1 MPQETNL
8 NVAPYF
14 DDFDATNNY
23 NKVLFKPAYPIQAR
37 ELNTLQS
44 ILQGQIESMAD
55 NLFREGSVVIPGNTN
70 YDSNFSC
77 IQVQSEFLGIPIS
90 LYLDQLVGKRITGRT
105 SGVTAKVV
113 TTITNAQ
120 SDRGTYTLYVNYEN
134 SSSDGTSRKEF
145 FDDEVLTIDK
155 AISFSTTFIAAN
167 EGFANT
173 ITSDAAQ
180 TGTAFT
186 LNTGIYYLRGNFVT
200 VSNQILI
207 LDQYSTSS
215 SYRIGFQ
222 INEESI
228 NADDDPQLY
237 DNASGFNNYTAPG
250 ADRLKI
256 TASLVKKSSN
266 DFDTQ
271 GFIQIAEVS
280 NGFLTTNNATST
292 QYSTIGAEMAQR
304 TFEES
309 GHYYI
314 KEFTTKIKE
323 SLNNLEG
330 NRGVYKSTQA
340 TQSGNSPS
348 DNLMIYQVSPGKA
361 YVRGYDVD
369 ILSTKLVDVVKPRT
383 TKTIIN
389 QGINFNFVP
398 TFAVNNVFGSAPI
411 GFNTTNTI
419 SLRDQRV
426 GTAATVAAG
435 KEIGLARIY
444 DFALESG
451 AYDSAAPNTNVWDLS
466 LFDLEIN
473 TDLSVNV
480 DTVLSVPTHIEGENS
495 GASGFLRHASVGTAV
510 TIYNTKGEFV
520 VGERIKFDGIVDN
533 ARFITKINNN
543 SVSDVKSVHAQVGT
557 GATFSADLVQSSS
570 LSFQQATV
578 SAIDTATGISTVTS
592 PSMAGNTFVGVVTT
606 GNLISYQRP
615 NLIVPSLARVTSVG
629 GTNFTVTGVTTVTNV
644 SDGALPTATFT
655 ATGLEVLTSRFQ
667 QTNGTANERSL
678 FSVLPKKFV
687 QSVDLE
693 RSSAFLRVRKEV
705 TITNGETGIISVDNA
720 NIQTWQSFDEER
732 YSLQNADGTTQ
743 VLTSDKVTFN
753 GQKTTLTIK
762 GLTGSGN
769 AVLIGTVLQRE
780 ITSKIK
786 LKKSAQRV
794 VVSKSNNPASGID
807 AVGAAGTTLNDG
819 LEYGNYPFGT
829 RVQDREISL
838 NVPDVIEIHGI
849 YESVDVNDP
858 QLPSLTS
865 NNMTGPTGST
875 LDLIIGETFV
885 GQTSGAKA
893 IYLKTNSTSSIGYC
907 YKNNNTFESGE
918 VLIFDE
924 SGVNATAANIDSG
937 SPVVTDRYSLDSGQR
952 LEIYDYA
959 RIVRRKNFDPSNKKL
974 LVYFTSADYDPND
987 EGIITTAN
995 SYVNF
1000 DYGREIPQINNVR
1013 TTDII
1018 DVRPRVAE
1026 YSVAADKSSPF
1037 EFTGR
1042 SFFNEKHSAKNI
1054 FASDESITID
1064 YDIYLGRADRL
1075 YVKENSSIEIK
1086 LGAPAEIPELPDTLP
1101 GALNIANI
1109 YNPPYLFNI
1118 KDSKIKFVNHKRYQM
1133 SDISKL
1139 EKRIQNL
1146 EYYTS
1151 LNLLEQS
1158 TLNSFVSDANGL
1170 NRFKSGIF
1178 IDNFSSFL
1186 PQDTTI
1192 GIRNS
1197 IDPVKKVLR
1206 PAHYSTAINL
1216 QIGNSTIPGLA
1227 GVTETNS
1234 DSRFADVSGQNI
1246 RRTGN
1251 VISLNYSDTPFIT
1264 QPYATRIENVT
1275 PFLITYYSGSIA
1287 LEPTADIWVSTQK
1300 TPEARDVTME
1310 GSFQAVADA
1319 IQSDVTTNE
1328 DGLRIG
1334 VAPTLWNSWETT
1346 GVNLDLT
1353 GRQQTE
1359 TFAAASRRN
1368 GGEFNNLLRGND
1380 ANNSTITS
1388 TTIDGSINLSQNRTG
1403 IQQTV
1408 TEVINTESLG
1418 DRIVSRDIL
1427 HFMRQRNIQFTGRSL
1442 KPFTSVFPFFD
1453 SVDVSNF
1460 VTPKLLEISM
1470 NSGTFQVGE
1479 TVTGRMRSTGL
1490 GPISNTSPTI
1500 TFRVASSNHKYG
1512 PYNNSSDFYT
1522 SNPYQRSTNISS
1534 TYSQSSTILNID
1546 TFSLQSEEFPQ
1557 FSGFVRLG
1565 MELIGSTSGASAQ
1578 VTDVRII
1585 TDNVGTVIGCFNVPS
1600 SNDDTTPEFVTGR
1613 NVFRLTSSP
1622 LNSLIKGSTTTAAQE
1637 IFYSQGDI
1645 DTTEEV
1651 TLSLR
1656 NARVETIE
1664 DSEQRTLDNE
1674 IDFDIVNNVTLRP
1687 PPPPPPP
1694 PDPPRRPDPGPRNP
1708 PRRGDP
1714 LAQTFTVDDETGVFV
1729 NKIDVFFQ
1737 SKDDIY
1743 PVTCQIRETTLG
1755 TPNSKILAYSEV
1767 ELTPDF
1773 VNISE
1778 DGSVGTTFTFESPV
1792 YLKGG
1797 TEYAFILL
1805 SSVTT
1810 YNVWISRMGEPD
1822 VTTLASESSQVLV
1835 TSQPILGSLFKS
1847 QNSSV
1852 WTPSQYE
1859 DLKFVL
1865 HRCDFVGTGNVQFY
1879 NPELP
1884 TDLESISRDGI
1895 TAISRSIG
1903 VGIGTT
1909 VNDKDLTYPLS
1920 VGNKVK
1926 QVNTLASGTLV
1937 RFAGIGTGNLIL
1949 TNVGSGY
1956 TPSSGQFTFS
1966 GIGLTSLTGAGQNAT
1981 ANITVNNGVA
1991 IAATILNGGR
2001 GYQVGDV
2008 LQPLT
2013 FGTDQLGANMQLSV
2027 GIVSVFNELILSDVQ
2042 GDFSTNASDYIMYEN
2057 NNGTLD
2063 SINAGAGGSVTSNE
2077 IDVIS
2082 DGLHLRIFQ
2091 RNHGM
2096 YSGVNRVKINSVES
2110 NITPTALLV
2119 DYGRDSTAVISIAN
2133 TTNFDTFENVGVSNT
2148 NPGYVKI
2155 GNEIIKYEGV
2165 TSGTGVSGTL
2175 IGIGRAFESTVQ
2187 AKHLQN
2193 DLVFKY
2199 EFNNVSLRRI
2209 NTTHTLSDSTV
2220 VDSIGIDEYH
2230 VKIDMTQNGTDR
2242 TGAGGT
2248 FIPKTNYLSSGIG
2261 GGSLAKG
2268 TYNLP
2273 YSVIIPSVS
2282 SAAPEGTSINGSVRT
2297 ITETSVSG
2305 TESSFIDQ
2313 GYQDVTF
2320 MKKNYFE
2327 TQRMVASKTNEN
2339 NLLTDLPGSK
2349 SFTMNMDMLSY
2360 DKRLSP
2366 FVDLDKSSVI
2376 FVSNRVNGPIVN
2388 FATDSRVSS
2397 IPNDPNSMIYVTK
2410 LVELENPATSLKVF
2424 IDGYISNTSDLRIFY
2439 ALNQSVSADE
2449 SIFIPF
2455 PGYQNLDTFGNVIN
2469 AANSDGTADKKMFK
2483 SDNFTPEP
2491 AINDF
2496 KEYIFTMENL
2506 APFRSFRLKL
2516 IGTST
2521 NQTVVP
2527 QFRNLRA
2534 IALA

>member
-55 NLFREGSVVIPGNTN
+55 NLFQEGSVVIPGNTF
-70 YDSNFSC
+70 YDANFSC
-77 IQVQSEFLGIPIS
+77 IQIQSEFLGIPVS

-145 FDDEVLTIDK
+145 FDDEVLTVDK
-155 AISFSTTFIAAN
+155 AITFSTTFIAAN

-173 ITSDAAQ
+173 ITNEAAQ

-186 LNTGIYYLRGNFVT
+186 LSTGIYYLRGNFVT

-207 LDQYSTSS
+207 LDQYSTNS

-222 INEESI
+222 INEEYI

-256 TASLVKKSSN
+256 TATLVKKSS
-266 DFDTQ
+266 DDYDTQ
-271 GFIQIAEVS
+271 GFIQIAETN
-280 NGFLTTNNATST
+280 NGFLTSNNTSST

-330 NRGVYKSTQA
+330 NRGVYKSNQA
-340 TQSGNSPS
+340 TQSGNNPNE
-348 DNLMIYQVSPGKA
+348 NLMIYQVSPGKA
-361 YVRGYDVD
+361 YVRGYMVD
-369 ILSTKLVDVVKPRT
+369 LLSTKLVDVVKPRT
-383 TKTIIN
+383 TKNIIN

-398 TFAVNNVFGSAPI
+398 TFEVNNVFGSAPI

-419 SLRDQRV
+419 SLRNQRV
-426 GTAATVAAG
+426 GTAATIAAG
-435 KEIGLARIY
+435 KEIGQARIY

-451 AYDSAAPNTNVWDLS
+451 AYDSAAPKTNVWDLS
-466 LFDLEIN
+466 LFDLEVN
-473 TDLSVNV
+473 TDLTVNV
-480 DTVLSVPTHIEGENS
+480 DTSLSVPTHIEGENS
-495 GASGFLRHASVGTAV
+495 GASGFLRYSAVGTAV

-520 VGERIKFDGIVDN
+520 LGERIKFDGIIDN
-533 ARFITKINNN
+533 ARFITNVNNN
-543 SVSDVKSVHAQVGT
+543 SISDVKSVHAQVGS
-557 GATFSADLVQSSS
+557 GATFSADLIQSSS
-570 LSFQQATV
+570 LSFQQATLT
-578 SAIDTATGISTVTS
+578 AIDSSTGISTVTS

-606 GNLISYQRP
+606 GNLISFQRP
-615 NLIVPSLARVTSVG
+615 NLIVPSIARVSSVG
-629 GTNFTVTGVTTVTNV
+629 STNFTVTGVTTVTNV
-644 SDGALPTATFT
+644 ADGALPSATFT

-667 QTNGTANERSL
+667 QTNGTVNERSL

-687 QSVDLE
+687 QSVNLD
-693 RSSAFLRVRKEV
+693 RSSAFLRVRKEI
-705 TITNGETGIISVDNA
+705 TIANGETGVVSVDDTN
-720 NIQTWQSFDEER
+720 NQTWQSFDEER

-743 VLTSDKVTFN
+743 VLTADKITFN

-762 GLTGSGN
+762 GLVGSGN
-769 AVLIGTVLQRE
+769 AVLIGTVNQRS

-786 LKKSAQRV
+786 LKKSSQSV
-794 VVSKSNNPASGID
+794 IISKSNNPASGLD
-807 AVGAAGTTLNDG
+807 AVGKEGTTLNDG

-829 RVQDREISL
+829 RVQDNVISL
-838 NVPDVIEIHGI
+838 NVPDVIKIHGI
-849 YESVDVNDP
+849 YESLDTNDP

-875 LDLIIGETFV
+875 LDLIVGETFV

-893 IYLKTNSTSSIGYC
+893 IYLKQNSTSSIGYC

-924 SGVNATAANIDSG
+924 SGVNATAADINSG
-937 SPVVTDRYSLDSGQR
+937 SPVVTDRYNLDSGQR

-959 RIVRRKNFDPSNKKL
+959 RIVRRQNFDPSNKKL
-974 LVYFTSADYDPND
+974 LIYFTAADYDPND
-987 EGIITTAN
+987 EGILTTAN

-1000 DYGREIPQINNVR
+1000 NYGNEISQINNIR
-1013 TTDII
+1013 NTDII
-1018 DVRPRVAE
+1018 DVRPRVTE
-1026 YSVAADKSSPF
+1026 YTVAIDKASPF
-1037 EFTGR
+1037 EFAGR
-1042 SFFNEKHSAKNI
+1042 SFLNEKHSAKNI
-1054 FASDESITID
+1054 LASDESMTID
-1064 YDIYLGRADRL
+1064 YNIYLGRADRIF
-1075 YVKENSSIEIK
+1075 VKEDSNIEIK
-1086 LGAPAEIPELPDTLP
+1086 LGAPAEIPELPDILP
-1101 GALNIANI
+1101 GALNIANV

-1118 KDSKIKFVNHKRYQM
+1118 KDSKTKFVNHKRYQM

-1216 QIGNSTIPGLA
+1216 QVGNSTIPGLT
-1227 GVTETNS
+1227 GVTASNA

-1251 VISLNYSDTPFIT
+1251 VISLNYTDQAFIT

-1275 PFLITYYSGSIA
+1275 PFLVTYYNGSIA

-1300 TPEARDVTME
+1300 APEPRDVTME
-1310 GSFQAVADA
+1310 GSFQAVSDA
-1319 IQSDVTTNE
+1319 IQSEVTTNE

-1334 VAPTLWNSWETT
+1334 VAPTMWNSWETT

-1368 GGEFNNLLRGND
+1368 GGEFNNLLQGQD
-1380 ANNSTITS
+1380 ANNSTVTS

-1427 HFMRQRNIQFTGRSL
+1427 HFMRQRNIQFTGRRL
-1442 KPFTSVFPFFD
+1442 KPFTSVFAFFD
-1453 SVDVSNF
+1453 SVDISNF
-1460 VTPKLLEISM
+1460 ITPKLLEISM
-1470 NSGTFQVGE
+1470 VSGTFQVGE
-1479 TVTGRMRSTGL
+1479 TVTGRMRSTSL
-1490 GPISNTSPTI
+1490 GPISDTSPTI

-1512 PYNNSSDFYT
+1512 PYDNSNDFYT
-1522 SNPYQRSTNISS
+1522 ANPYQRGVNVASS
-1534 TYSQSSTILNID
+1534 YSQSSTTLNVD

-1557 FSGFVRLG
+1557 FAGFVRSG
-1565 MELIGSTSGASAQ
+1565 MILTGANGAEAII
-1578 VTDVRII
+1578 TDVNII

-1613 NVFRLTSSP
+1613 NVFRLSSSS

-1645 DTTEEV
+1645 DNTEEV

-1664 DSEQRTLDNE
+1664 DSDVRTLDNQ
-1674 IDFDIVNNVTLRP
+1674 IDFDIVNNVSLRP
-1687 PPPPPPP
+1687 PPPPPRP
-1694 PDPPRRPDPGPRNP
+1694 PDPPRRSDPDP

-1714 LAQTFTVDDETGVFV
+1714 LAQTFTVDDSTGVFV

-1778 DGSVGTTFTFESPV
+1778 DGSVSTTFTFESPV
-1792 YLKGG
+1792 YLKGKA
-1797 TEYAFILL
+1797 EYAFILL
-1805 SSVTT
+1805 SSVTS
-1810 YNVWISRMGEPD
+1810 YNVWISRLGEAD

-1847 QNSSV
+1847 QNSNV

-1865 HRCDFVGTGNVQFY
+1865 HRCDFVGSGNVQFY

-1895 TAISRSIG
+1895 TAISRSVG

-1909 VNDKDLTYPLS
+1909 VNDNDLTYPLS
-1920 VGNKVK
+1920 VGNKVT
-1926 QVNTLASGTLV
+1926 QINTNASGTLE
-1937 RFAGIGTGNLIL
+1937 RFSGIGTGNLIL

-1966 GIGLTSLTGAGQNAT
+1966 GIGLTSLTGSGQNAT

-1991 IAATILNGGR
+1991 IAATVLNGGR

-2013 FGTDQLGANMQLSV
+2013 FGVDQLGANMQLSV
-2027 GIVSVFNELILSDVQ
+2027 GIVSVFNEIILSNVQ
-2042 GDFSTNASDYIMYEN
+2042 GDFSTDVANYLVYTN
-2057 NNGTLD
+2057 NNGNRD
-2063 SINAGAGGSVTSNE
+2063 SINAGVGGSVTPSE
-2077 IDVIS
+2077 IDVLS
-2082 DGLHLRIFQ
+2082 DGLHLKVFQ

-2096 YSGVNRVKINSVES
+2096 YSEINRVKINSVES
-2110 NITPTALLV
+2110 SITPTALLV
-2119 DYGRDSTAVISIAN
+2119 DYSKDSTASISIAN
-2133 TTNFDTFENVGVSNT
+2133 TSNFGTFENVGVSNT
-2148 NPGYVKI
+2148 NPGFVKI
-2155 GNEIIKYEGV
+2155 NNEIIKYEGV

-2175 IGIGRAFESTVQ
+2175 TGIGRAFESTVQ
-2187 AKHLQN
+2187 SRHTQN

-2209 NTTHTLSDSTV
+2209 NTIHNLNDSTV

-2230 VKIDMTQNGTDR
+2230 VKIDMTKNGTIR
-2242 TGAGGT
+2242 TGVGGT

-2261 GGSLAKG
+2261 GGSLSKG

-2273 YSVIIPSVS
+2273 YSVIVPSVT
-2282 SAAPEGTSINGSVRT
+2282 SAVPEGTSINGSVRT
-2297 ITETSVSG
+2297 ISETSVSG

-2327 TQRMVASKTNEN
+2327 SQRMVASQTNEN
-2339 NLLTDLPGSK
+2339 DLLTNLPGSK
-2349 SFTMNMDMLSY
+2349 SFTMNMDLLSY

-2397 IPNDPNSMIYVTK
+2397 IPNDPNSMIYVSK

-2424 IDGYISNTSDLRIFY
+2424 IDGYIANTSDLRMFF
-2439 ALNQSVSADE
+2439 ALNQELNANE
-2449 SIFIPF
+2449 TIFIPF
-2455 PGYQNLDTFGNVIN
+2455 PGFQNIDTFGNVIN
-2469 AANSDGTADKKMFK
+2469 PANSDATADKKMFK
-2483 SDNFTPEP
+2483 SDNLTPEP

-2506 APFRSFRLKL
+2506 APFRSFRLKM